1 MSRKKGS
8 VNVKPKRKQFAETVI
23 DAETRKILDDPKG
36 WITGTDKP
44 MVKTG
49 RTKKASKAKVQPK
62 TKRTR
67 KKKDVTTEDIV
78 PEGNTTYSPSNAG
91 VT

>member
-49 RTKKASKAKVQPK
+49 NRSKKAKVQPK

-67 KKKDVTTEDIV
+67 RKKDVTVEGIV
-78 PEGNTTYSPSNAG
+78 PEGNPQYSPSNAG